1 MLGNEIR
8 LEGFV
13 LRPGGQ
19 LMRQKTLVVLH
30 ALMEL
35 WLVLG
40 VMTTVFDEIDTRLLF
55 RSRLPPILEVYS
67 SS

>member
-1 MLGNEIR
+1 MVGNEIR

-35 WLVLG
+35 WLVVG
-40 VMTTVFDEIDTRLLF
+40 VMTTVFDEIDTR
-55 RSRLPPILEVYS
+55 
-67 SS
+67 